1 LKKQKR
7 KQKEE
12 VRIAQGKERSLF
24 DSISSSS
31 SSEGFT
37 SEEDEQLKQVDPNKK
52 ELIKSNHRK
61 KRAVH
66 MELFQRKYNRMS
78 YIEKANE
85 FEI

>member
-1 LKKQKR
+1 MKKQKR
-7 KQKEE
+7 KQQEE
-12 VRIAQGKERSLF
+12 AKIAQGKERSHF

-37 SEEDEQLKQVDPNKK
+37 SEEDEQVDPNRK
-52 ELIKSNHRK
+52 ELIKSHRRK

-78 YIEKANE
+78 YVEKANE